1 MTITAKNYA
10 AQAQAGLKLWADA
23 AAHLYSKDAK
33 AVRELSASIGDAVHF
48 ALPDNGR
55 VMNAAVNIMAVGQTV
70 SAHGGTVR
78 RSRATASERKSPRSA
93 NRQAATSG

>member
-23 AAHLYSKDAK
+23 TAHLYSKDAK
-33 AVRELSASIGDAVHF
+33 AVREFSASIGDAVHF

-55 VMNAAVNIMAVGQTV
+55 IMEDGLKGLQGIDLRLPYPAGRCEKLET
-70 SAHGGTVR
+70 SRCR
-78 RSRATASERKSPRSA
+78 RYAGPRSPPA
-93 NRQAATSG
+93 

>member
-23 AAHLYSKDAK
+23 AAHLYRKDAK

-55 VMNAAVNIMAVGQTV
+55 IMEDGLKGLQGIDLRLPYPATTV
-70 SAHGGTVR
+70 
-78 RSRATASERKSPRSA
+78 
-93 NRQAATSG
+93 